1 LLSLQLIG
9 IQFPTSLL
17 VSLSG
22 IIAGIV
28 YKSDTIPITRFK
40 LPASLVH
47 IAQRWLLPILQ
58 QAPQRPPLNANL
70 LNLQPQAAIHP
81 QRTELPPES
90 AVAVLMDM
98 GFSREEAYGALTH
111 TNNDPQLAAALL
123 LDRH

>member
-9 IQFPTSLL
+9 IQFPASLL
-17 VSLSG
+17 ASLSG
-22 IIAGIV
+22 IIAGMV

-40 LPASLVH
+40 LPATLIR

-58 QAPQRPPLNANL
+58 QPPRHTPLNVNL
-70 LNLQPQAAIHP
+70 LNLQQQAGVQP